1 MNEYTTKRLER
12 LQNILMRCLLGVP
25 DSTPLAAMNW
35 DCGMLSMDYR
45 VKQKKLMFLHYL
57 VHMEDETLAKQT
69 FNAQKDLNLPGFL
82 SEGRT
87 LLGYFN
93 LPNLVD
99 NQLDIS
105 KSQWRNKVNKA
116 IKLKYEEELKGI
128 ISKSTKLKDG
138 PMRGEQ
144 FEENQ
149 YLKEMSMM
157 DARTL
162 FRIRSQTTTVQMNQ
176 RSDKSHAKNLW
187 KCLECGNIDSQ
198 SHIVWCPFFSELREG
213 KSLDNNDDLV
223 KYFQQIFKIREEKRN
238 ELE

>member
-1 MNEYTTKRLER
+1 
-12 LQNILMRCLLGVP
+12 
-25 DSTPLAAMNW
+25 
-35 DCGMLSMDYR
+35 
-45 VKQKKLMFLHYL
+45 
-57 VHMEDETLAKQT
+57 
-69 FNAQKDLNLPGFL
+69 
-82 SEGRT
+82 
-87 LLGYFN
+87 
-93 LPNLVD
+93 
-99 NQLDIS
+99 
-105 KSQWRNKVNKA
+105 
-116 IKLKYEEELKGI
+116 
-128 ISKSTKLKDG
+128 
-138 PMRGEQ
+138 MRGEQ

-223 KYFQQIFKIREEKRN
+223 KYFKQVFKIREERRN